1 MATQEESIAAVIAK
15 FPDDVVG
22 RGVHAGQHWVFV
34 KRERVNEALKLLRD
48 TLGYE
53 MLMDLTAVDY
63 LNQGAPER
71 FCVVYQLYSI
81 ANNEYFRVKT
91 WVPEGDP
98 LVDTASNL
106 WHSASWAEREV
117 WDMFGIDFRGHV
129 DLTAPKGTEGMR
141 RILMPTD
148 YQGHPLRKDY
158 PLKGHGER
166 FNFPKY
172 SR

>member
-1 MATQEESIAAVIAK
+1 MATQDESVAAVIAR
-15 FPDDVVG
+15 FPEDVVG
-22 RGVHAGQHWVFV
+22 TGVHAGQQWVFV
-34 KRERVNEALKLLRD
+34 KRERVNDVLRLLRD
-48 TLGYE
+48 TMSYE

-98 LVDTASNL
+98 EVDTAGNL
-106 WHSASWAEREV
+106 WKSAPWAEREV
-117 WDMFGIDFRGHV
+117 WDMFGITFKGNN
-129 DLTAPKGTEGMR
+129 DLR

-148 YQGHPLRKDY
+148 YPGHPLRKDY
-158 PLKGHGER
+158 PLKGNNER
-166 FNFPKY
+166 SNFPKY
-172 SR
+172 TR